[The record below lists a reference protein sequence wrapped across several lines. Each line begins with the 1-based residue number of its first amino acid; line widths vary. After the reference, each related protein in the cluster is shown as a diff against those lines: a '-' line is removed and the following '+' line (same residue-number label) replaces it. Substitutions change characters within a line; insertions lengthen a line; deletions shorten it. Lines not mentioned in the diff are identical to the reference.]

1 MKKRQIAKRLI
12 KLAKELLSY
21 KSQQNSVADLTNVD
35 EVLIV
40 ITNESLEFDATRLAS
55 RPRITRYSIEE
66 VRQLLSLK
74 TPRFE
79 FKKRDDGLNRPE
91 RLMMTEKEALDVI
104 AKLSVTENYSK
115 DLSLNFPDTDVYTVD
130 NYKRLQVDELI
141 NLYIKIAVV
150 DKGVNRR
157 VLVISFHEKGLV

>member
-1 MKKRQIAKRLI
+1 
-12 KLAKELLSY
+12 
-21 KSQQNSVADLTNVD
+21 
-35 EVLIV
+35 
-40 ITNESLEFDATRLAS
+40 
-55 RPRITRYSIEE
+55 
-66 VRQLLSLK
+66 
-74 TPRFE
+74 
-79 FKKRDDGLNRPE
+79 
-91 RLMMTEKEALDVI
+91 MMTEKEALDVI